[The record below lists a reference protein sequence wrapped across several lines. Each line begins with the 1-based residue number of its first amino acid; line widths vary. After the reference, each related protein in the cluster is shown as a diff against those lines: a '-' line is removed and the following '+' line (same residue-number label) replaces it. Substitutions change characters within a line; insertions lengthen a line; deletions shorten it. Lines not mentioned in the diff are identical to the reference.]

1 MRGSYFTF
9 LIDHK
14 AHGKGFHPAVKL
26 GDRIVAHQNPVIDL
40 AFGYIRFDGRP
51 AVIIHRNS
59 EHSKTLRLILLFK
72 IDKPGN
78 FKTARTAPGSPKIEE
93 NHFAAVIG

>member
-1 MRGSYFTF
+1 MRSSYFTF
-9 LIDHK
+9 LVDHK
-14 AHGKGFHPAVKL
+14 AHGKGIHSAVKL
-26 GDRIVAHQNPVIDL
+26 RDRIVAHQNPVIDL
-40 AFGYIRFDGRP
+40 AFGYIRFHGRP

-59 EHSKTLRLILLFK
+59 EHGKTLRLILLFK

-78 FKTARTAPGSPKIEE
+78 FKTARTAPGSPKVEE